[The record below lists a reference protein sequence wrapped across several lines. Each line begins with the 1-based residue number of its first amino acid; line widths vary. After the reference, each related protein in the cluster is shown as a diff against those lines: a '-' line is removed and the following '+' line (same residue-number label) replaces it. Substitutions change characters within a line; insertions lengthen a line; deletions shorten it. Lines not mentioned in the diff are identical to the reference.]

1 MPMLR
6 LCGGN
11 ATTERPSMA
20 MSPAV
25 GASKPAINISVVVLP
40 EPLGPSSVRNSPE
53 RMSSE
58 TPCTA
63 PTLSN
68 RFSIPDRT
76 TEAPRGAAACP
87 VASKAVPSMSGQDPL
102 VPAADHRVAVVHPPL
117 VIIGNQLRLYCRCAR
132 QYFQLLL
139 RQVFRRL
146 VVDRAVRD
154 KHRQPR
160 L

>member
-58 TPCTA
+58 TPRTA

-76 TEAPRGAAACP
+76 TEAPWNAAVCP

-102 VPAADHRVAVVHPPL
+102 VPAAHDHVAVVHPPV
-117 VIIGNQLRLYCRCAR
+117 VIKRHQLGLDRRRTR
-132 QYFQLLL
+132 QHRQLLL
-139 RQVFRRL
+139 GQILGRL
-146 VVDRAVRD
+146 VVHEAIRD
-154 KHRQPR
+154 Q
-160 L
+160 